1 MAGESEET
9 VSETRSTED
18 ILAETEELLSETEGG
33 ANSSSDDDPLA
44 DSVAPGDSFG
54 AEADATARESSGTE
68 RSGGSRLAGLRPSL
82 PSIGVPTPSGLSSFF
97 SVRAFASLAAVLG
110 VGYVG
115 GGMVIPMAGS
125 LLGMAL
131 VAFLVGVISSTRRY
145 AEMATAGGAVGAV
158 MAMIS
163 HLIAIVGGF
172 GSRLVLVGLSAGVL
186 SVLLGYYFGRDLRA
200 GLTGDPSASPGD
212 R

>member
-18 ILAETEELLSETEGG
+18 ILAETEELLSETDARTDPG
-33 ANSSSDDDPLA
+33 SDDPLA
-44 DSVAPGDSFG
+44 DGVTSGDSIG
-54 AEADATARESSGTE
+54 ANGDATPAESTDAE
-68 RSGGSRLAGLRPSL
+68 RSGDSRLARLRPSL
-82 PSIGVPTPSGLSSFF
+82 PSIGVPTPAGLSSYF
-97 SVRAFASLAAVLG
+97 SVRTFATLSVVLG

-125 LLGMAL
+125 LLGMAVL
-131 VAFLVGVISSTRRY
+131 AFLVGVVSSTRRY

-163 HLIAIVGGF
+163 HLIAVIGGF
-172 GSRLVLVGLSAGVL
+172 GSRLVLVGLSAGLL

-200 GLTGDPSASPGD
+200 GLTGDPSSRTD